1 MLDADGVLDLAEQRA
16 EVLRLC
22 GDWRHTVQH
31 VFINDMPAAQY
42 GKRFKC
48 HAPAMIEPV
57 EDDVAGAAQL
67 GSVVA
72 DARGLAAGRHPGSGG
87 DRLIDVASDDVALGR
102 GGHRSDVVP
111 VPIVVLALT

>member
-1 MLDADGVLDLAEQRA
+1 MAAKKPDLKKLDQETARKRLFSMPAEQRA

-48 HAPAMIEPV
+48 HAPAMIE
-57 EDDVAGAAQL
+57 
-67 GSVVA
+67 
-72 DARGLAAGRHPGSGG
+72 LAL
-87 DRLIDVASDDVALGR
+87 DRLGR
-102 GGHRSDVVP
+102 IIG
-111 VPIVVLALT
+111 